1 MKTCLVV
8 DDSPTVRRVL
18 RRMLEPLPFA
28 VAEAGDGGEA
38 LDQCRRCL
46 PDAILLDWNMPVM
59 DGLAFLAA
67 LRRLPDGSR
76 PIVIFCTT
84 VQELAHIEQAL
95 DAGADEYVM
104 KPFDE
109 EIIRAKLRQTGLL

>member
-18 RRMLEPLPFA
+18 HRMLEPLPFA
-28 VAEAGDGGEA
+28 VAEAGDGRAA
-38 LDQCRRCL
+38 LDLCRERL

-59 DGLAFLAA
+59 DGLAFLTA

-76 PIVIFCTT
+76 PVVIFCTT
-84 VQELAHIEQAL
+84 VNELAHIEEAL
-95 DAGADEYVM
+95 DPGADEYVM

>member
-18 RRMLEPLPFA
+18 RRMLEPLPF
-28 VAEAGDGGEA
+28 VLSEAGDGREA
-38 LDQCRRCL
+38 LDLCREAL

-59 DGLAFLAA
+59 DGLAFLTA

-76 PIVIFCTT
+76 PVVIFCTT
-84 VQELAHIEQAL
+84 VNELAHIEQAL
-95 DAGADEYVM
+95 DAGADEYGM

-109 EIIRAKLRQTGLL
+109 EIIRAKFRQTGLM